1 MKCKDCKNLKNR
13 STYGQCYA
21 HEGCKIC
28 KDSDDG
34 CFLFE
39 SAIQTNGDR
48 IRAMSNEEL
57 AEYQIHRA
65 DDCPDLI
72 KDDAPCMIKKNYETQ
87 TDCKKCW
94 LDWLNSPAESEVNH
108 ESEPK
113 FTPGTWNVAGFD
125 SRINEERYFGIDTP
139 RGQMIVE
146 SFGECDFNRKAN
158 AALISAAPEMYA
170 KLKELADVL
179 RFGGM
184 RCTNRTMAQEIE
196 EILKKARVKY
206 D

>member
-1 MKCKDCKNLKNR
+1 M
-13 STYGQCYA
+13 
-21 HEGCKIC
+21 
-28 KDSDDG
+28 
-34 CFLFE
+34 
-39 SAIQTNGDR
+39 
-48 IRAMSNEEL
+48 
-57 AEYQIHRA
+57 
-65 DDCPDLI
+65 
-72 KDDAPCMIKKNYETQ
+72 
-87 TDCKKCW
+87 
-94 LDWLNSPAESEVNH
+94 
-108 ESEPK
+108 SEPT
-113 FTPGTWNVAGFD
+113 FTPGPWNVAGFD

-146 SFGECDFNRKAN
+146 SFGECDFNRKAT